1 MEVMISFLLF
11 LIDPVT
17 NILHRYFFGTPDLV
31 LGNSEL
37 ISVFVHIQLCF
48 LWLMPK
54 EQTKVFRQF
63 VHFITSLLVIS
74 FILYSV
80 YHNNTLTVKFQSSCR
95 KHDVF
100 GRFLR
105 STNQF
110 GQHSVNFHDTFRYNK
125 IGFTQLVVF
134 SYINSNSE

>member
-17 NILHRYFFGTPDLV
+17 NILHRYFLGTPGLN

-37 ISVFVHIQLCF
+37 VSVFVHIQLCF

-80 YHNNTLTVKFQSSCR
+80 YHNNREISILTAKIRGFRAILTMGISLWSAI
-95 KHDVF
+95 
-100 GRFLR
+100 
-105 STNQF
+105 
-110 GQHSVNFHDTFRYNK
+110 GQLS
-125 IGFTQLVVF
+125 
-134 SYINSNSE
+134 